1 MPIEYEMKYLK
12 EMTEDAIA
20 KYSEDTH
27 SATWL
32 SDVEYEVLQ
41 MMQDNSQ
48 NVQYH
53 FREFQ
58 ISAMKELIKRGYW
71 VKWED
76 DISTCTSRTILY
88 RLSQH
93 KEGAD

>member
-20 KYSEDTH
+20 KYSEETY
-27 SATWL
+27 SAGWL
-32 SDVEYEVLQ
+32 SDIEYKVLE
-41 MMQDNSQ
+41 MIQDNSE

-53 FREFQ
+53 FREYQ

-71 VKWED
+71 VKWRD
-76 DISTCTSRTILY
+76 DISTATSNTILY
-88 RLSQH
+88 RLTQH

>member
-12 EMTEDAIA
+12 EMTEDAISQ
-20 KYSEDTH
+20 YSEDIS
-27 SATWL
+27 SAGWL
-32 SDVEYEVLQ
+32 SDIEYKVLQ
-41 MMQDNSQ
+41 MIQDDSQ

-53 FREFQ
+53 FREYQ

-71 VKWED
+71 VKWRD
-76 DISTCTSRTILY
+76 DISTATSNTILF
-88 RLSQH
+88 RLTQH

>member
-20 KYSEDTH
+20 KYSEEVH
-27 SATWL
+27 ASSWL
-32 SDVEYEVLQ
+32 SDVEYKVLQ
-41 MMQDNSQ
+41 MFQEDSQ

-53 FREFQ
+53 FREYQ

-71 VKWED
+71 VKWRD
-76 DISTCTSRTILY
+76 DISTATSNTILY

>member
-12 EMTEDAIA
+12 EMTEDAISQ
-20 KYSEDTH
+20 YSENIS
-27 SATWL
+27 SAGWL
-32 SDVEYEVLQ
+32 SDIEYKVLQ
-41 MMQDNSQ
+41 MIQDDSE

-53 FREFQ
+53 FREYQ

-71 VKWED
+71 VKWRD
-76 DISTCTSRTILY
+76 DISTATSNTILY
-88 RLSQH
+88 RLTQH

>member
-12 EMTEDAIA
+12 EMTEDAISQ
-20 KYSEDTH
+20 YSEDIS
-27 SATWL
+27 SASWM
-32 SDVEYEVLQ
+32 SDIEYKVLQ
-41 MMQDNSQ
+41 MIQDDSQ

-53 FREFQ
+53 FREYQ

-71 VKWED
+71 VKWRD
-76 DISTCTSRTILY
+76 DISTATSNTILY
-88 RLSQH
+88 RLTQH

>member
-12 EMTEDAIA
+12 EMTEDAISQ
-20 KYSEDTH
+20 YSENIS
-27 SATWL
+27 SAGWL
-32 SDVEYEVLQ
+32 SDIEYKVLE
-41 MMQDNSQ
+41 MIQDNTE

-53 FREFQ
+53 FREYQ

-71 VKWED
+71 VKWRD
-76 DISTCTSRTILY
+76 DISTATSNTILY
-88 RLSQH
+88 RLTQH

>member
-12 EMTEDAIA
+12 EMTEDAISQ
-20 KYSEDTH
+20 YSEDVS
-27 SATWL
+27 SASWM
-32 SDVEYEVLQ
+32 SDIEYKVLQ
-41 MMQDNSQ
+41 MIQDDSE

-53 FREFQ
+53 FREYQ

-71 VKWED
+71 VKWRD
-76 DISTCTSRTILY
+76 DISTATSNTILY
-88 RLSQH
+88 RLTQH

>member
-12 EMTEDAIA
+12 EMTEDAISQ
-20 KYSEDTH
+20 YSENIS
-27 SATWL
+27 SAGWL
-32 SDVEYEVLQ
+32 SDIEYKVLE
-41 MMQDNSQ
+41 MIQDNTE

-53 FREFQ
+53 FREYQ

-71 VKWED
+71 VKCRD
-76 DISTCTSRTILY
+76 DISTATSNTILY
-88 RLSQH
+88 RLAQH

>member
-12 EMTEDAIA
+12 EMTEDAISQ
-20 KYSEDTH
+20 YSEDIS
-27 SATWL
+27 SAGWL
-32 SDVEYEVLQ
+32 SDIEYKVLQ
-41 MMQDNSQ
+41 MIQDDSE

-53 FREFQ
+53 FREYQ

-71 VKWED
+71 VKWRD
-76 DISTCTSRTILY
+76 DISTATSNTILY
-88 RLSQH
+88 RLTQH

>member
-20 KYSEDTH
+20 KYSEEMH
-27 SATWL
+27 SASWL
-32 SDVEYEVLQ
+32 SDVEYKVLQ
-41 MMQDNSQ
+41 MIQDDSQ

-53 FREFQ
+53 FREYQ

-71 VKWED
+71 VKLRD
-76 DISTCTSRTILY
+76 DISTATTYTILY
-88 RLSQH
+88 RLTQH

>member
-12 EMTEDAIA
+12 EMTEDAISQ
-20 KYSEDTH
+20 YSEDIS
-27 SATWL
+27 SASWL
-32 SDVEYEVLQ
+32 SDIEYKVLQ
-41 MMQDNSQ
+41 MIQDDSE

-53 FREFQ
+53 FREYQ

-71 VKWED
+71 VKWRD
-76 DISTCTSRTILY
+76 DISTATSNTILY
-88 RLSQH
+88 RLTQH

>member
-12 EMTEDAIA
+12 EMTEDAISQ
-20 KYSEDTH
+20 YSEDVS
-27 SATWL
+27 SASWM
-32 SDVEYEVLQ
+32 SDIEYKVLQ
-41 MMQDNSQ
+41 MIQDDSQ

-53 FREFQ
+53 FREYQ

-71 VKWED
+71 VKWRD
-76 DISTCTSRTILY
+76 DISTATSNTILY
-88 RLSQH
+88 RLTQH

>member
-12 EMTEDAIA
+12 EMTEDAISQ
-20 KYSEDTH
+20 YSEDIS
-27 SATWL
+27 SAGWL
-32 SDVEYEVLQ
+32 YDIEYKVLE
-41 MMQDNSQ
+41 MMQDDSQ

-53 FREFQ
+53 FREYQ

-71 VKWED
+71 VKWRD
-76 DISTCTSRTILY
+76 DISTATSNTILY
-88 RLSQH
+88 RLTQH

>member
-12 EMTEDAIA
+12 EMTEDAISQ
-20 KYSEDTH
+20 YSENIS
-27 SATWL
+27 SASWL
-32 SDVEYEVLQ
+32 SDIEYKVLE
-41 MMQDNSQ
+41 MMQDDSQ

-53 FREFQ
+53 FREYQ

-71 VKWED
+71 VKWRD
-76 DISTCTSRTILY
+76 DISTATSNTILY
-88 RLSQH
+88 RLTQH